1 MPVPALSLIHADFG
15 PPPAPA
21 PQAANSNPIDTDAV
35 LTGLAGY
42 IQTCYRQ
49 AADNRRN
56 MGVDDRM
63 MDALRAV
70 RGEYDTKTLR
80 DIEAFGGSKVYA
92 RIIAGKVRGCAALLR
107 EVYTSVERPWSLD
120 PTPEPDLAGPTLDEA
135 VKGVLTAEAQQVV
148 AQAQALAAQAQV
160 VAQQDPAAGQQLL
173 QQASELQASL
183 TIDRMRERGIEIR
196 DELSQLRQKQAR
208 EDLHSREDSIDDVLT
223 EGGFYEALW
232 MFLGDLAMYPFAVLK
247 GPVTQNISKM
257 VWGPDGKPAA
267 VTAPTPV
274 WMHCSPFDVYFAP
287 WSQKP
292 QDGYVIHRER
302 LTRAAAWRL
311 RDLPNYSA
319 ERIDALLSRWG
330 SSNCGWY
337 DYNETERADLE
348 QRASDS
354 NGFHRDASAA
364 PMPMLS
370 YYGTVPREHL
380 ISWGVPDDRL
390 PPGDPN
396 VFAYLVAG
404 EVIGVTLNP
413 HPAGNNPFYSDSFE
427 RVPGSCYGNAIPD
440 LLGDVAAVGNA
451 ALRALVN
458 NLSMASGPMGWINED
473 RLAENDPNATKLYP
487 WKVFRFTDP
496 QSSTGGGSEKPMDFF
511 QPQNN
516 VEQLFMV
523 YERMNVIADEISTI
537 PRYMQGNGQGVGGA
551 GRTAAGLSMLMEAGG
566 RTIKQT
572 VGSIDTNV
580 IERVVTD
587 LNVYLSLMRPDIVQ
601 AGDITV
607 TARGATEL
615 MQKETLRMRRLE
627 FLNIT
632 NNPID
637 TQIVG
642 VEGRFHL
649 LRELARDLQM
659 PIRDSI
665 QFSEQ
670 EMDQLTQMLKAQMM
684 MGAAGGGPNGN
695 TPPAGG
701 GNPNPQGQRQD
712 APQQQPNPAAGV
724 ARGPSGSP
732 GR

>member
-1 MPVPALSLIHADFG
+1 MPVAALDLIRADFG

-21 PQAANSNPIDTDAV
+21 AQPGPQINSDAV

-49 AADNRRN
+49 ARDNRLN
-56 MGVDDRM
+56 MGVDERM
-63 MDALRAV
+63 MAALRAV
-70 RGEYDTKTLR
+70 RGEYDAQTLR

-107 EVYTSVERPWSLD
+107 EVYNSVERPWSLN

-135 VKGVLTAEAQQVV
+135 VKAVLTAEAQQVV
-148 AQAQALAAQAQV
+148 AQAQAMAAQAEV
-160 VAQQDPAAGQQLL
+160 VAQQDPAAAEQLL

-183 TIDRMRERGIEIR
+183 NVDRLRERGIEVR
-196 DELSQLRQKQAR
+196 DEISQLRQKQAR
-208 EDLHSREDSIDDVLT
+208 EDLHSREDAIDDVLT
-223 EGGFYEALW
+223 EGGFYESLW
-232 MFLGDLAMYPFAVLK
+232 MFLGDLAMYPFAVMK
-247 GPVTQNISKM
+247 GPVTQNVTKM
-257 VWGPDGKPAA
+257 VWGNDGKP
-267 VTAPTPV
+267 TAETKPTPMWV
-274 WMHCSPFDVYFAP
+274 HCSPFDVYFAP

-302 LTRAAAWRL
+302 LTRDAAWRL
-311 RDLPNYSA
+311 KGLSNYSS
-319 ERIDALLSRWG
+319 ERIQALLDNWG
-330 SSNCGWY
+330 NQNCGWY
-337 DYNETERADLE
+337 DYNESERANLE
-348 QRASDS
+348 QRVSDQNS
-354 NGFHRDASAA
+354 ANRDSSAA

-370 YYGTVPREHL
+370 YYGTVPRQYL
-380 ISWGVPDDRL
+380 VSWGVPDQLL
-390 PPGDPN
+390 PPNDPN
-396 VFAYLVAG
+396 VFAYLVG
-404 EVIGVTLNP
+404 NEVIGVTLNP

-440 LLGDVAAVGNA
+440 LLGDVASVGNA

-458 NLSMASGPMGWINED
+458 NLSMASGPMGWVNED

-496 QSSTGGGSEKPMDFF
+496 QSSAGGGSEKPMDFF
-511 QPQNN
+511 QPNNN

-523 YERMNVIADEISTI
+523 YERMNVMADEISTI

-572 VGSIDTNV
+572 VGSIDANV

-601 AGDITV
+601 AGDISV

-632 NNPID
+632 NNPVD

-670 EMDQLTQMLKAQMM
+670 EMDQLTEMLKAQLL
-684 MGAAGGGPNGN
+684 MGAAGGGMNGN
-695 TPPAGG
+695 APPPGG

-712 APQQQPNPAAGV
+712 RPEQQPNPAAGV